1 MEDCSEDVIEE
12 LWVVVL
18 AHVWNQVKWRRI
30 RGRRHLD
37 VFEHRLEYA
46 KYELDVASVLQKLA
60 NTLSIQGIDAP
71 LDAIEGLRR
80 CNDVAMDVLRK
91 WTKLLA
97 LKASIRAREERMRMK
112 SMKEPEPEA
121 EGGESGETGVK
132 PTETGAGE
140 GTGGGGE
147 S

>member
-1 MEDCSEDVIEE
+1 MEDCSEGVVEE

-18 AHVWNQVKWRRI
+18 ARVWNQVKWWRI

-46 KYELDVASVLQKLA
+46 KYEPDVASAIQRLA
-60 NTLSIQGIDAP
+60 NALGIQGVDAP
-71 LDAIEGLRR
+71 LDAIERLRG

-97 LKASIRAREERMRMK
+97 LKASIRAREERTK
-112 SMKEPEPEA
+112 DSKELKTET
-121 EGGESGETGVK
+121 EGGGS
-132 PTETGAGE
+132 
-140 GTGGGGE
+140 
-147 S
+147 

>member
-1 MEDCSEDVIEE
+1 MEDCSEGVVEE
-12 LWVVVL
+12 LWVIVL
-18 AHVWNQVKWRRI
+18 ACVWNQVRWRRI

-46 KYELDVASVLQKLA
+46 KYESDVASALQRLA

-71 LDAIEGLRR
+71 LDAIERLRK

-97 LKASIRAREERMRMK
+97 LKASIKAREERVK
-112 SMKEPEPEA
+112 SSAELKSKT
-121 EGGESGETGVK
+121 EGGES
-132 PTETGAGE
+132 
-140 GTGGGGE
+140 
-147 S
+147 

>member
-1 MEDCSEDVIEE
+1 MEDCSEGVIEE

-18 AHVWNQVKWRRI
+18 AHVWNQVKWWRI

-46 KYELDVASVLQKLA
+46 KYEPDVASVLQKLA
-60 NTLSIQGIDAP
+60 NTLSLQGVDAP

-97 LKASIRAREERMRMK
+97 LKASIRAKEERMKMK
-112 SMKEPEPEA
+112 SMKEVKPEA
-121 EGGESGETGVK
+121 EGGESSETGVK
-132 PTETGAGE
+132 PTETG
-140 GTGGGGE
+140 GGGE